1 MPTTEK
7 TYQSILRKLSR
18 VSVDALP
25 QIDLYLQ
32 NFVVEKK
39 ASKKKPAAMPAIEAS
54 TKQSVSDEEVLTL
67 WADRTESAQEI
78 AHRIRQRNRQT
89 T

>member
-1 MPTTEK
+1 MTTTEK
-7 TYQSILRKLSR
+7 NYQSILRTLSR
-18 VSVDALP
+18 VAVEALP

-39 ASKKKPAAMPAIEAS
+39 AAKKKPSATPVLAPIAQ
-54 TKQSVSDEEVLTL
+54 QSVREDEVLTL

-78 AHRIRQRNRQT
+78 ARQIRQRNRRT
-89 T
+89 K